1 MQSMAVLSCWV
12 MGALQ
17 GAILIL
23 VPEMMLQG
31 QLSALQLALPLSLGT
46 FVFMCC
52 SGHWGKLLDAHYAAN
67 KSLVLVIRW
76 VLLGFLISQL
86 SFIAF
91 MQFSDFKGLF
101 LVFALCL
108 SRIIHGLFCSAI
120 IPSAQLA
127 LSRNDK
133 KGEKLVWSS
142 VATNVGRVTAPLL
155 TFVPVDLNYFSL
167 WFIAAITFTAFIL
180 AWFNKDKAQPIND
193 NFSSIKTSSENE
205 SIEVFSLLK
214 NPLLLSICTAA
225 VLISLFSS
233 QLQFSLGPLLLGT
246 FSDANL
252 ASEMTAKLLF
262 AASASA
268 LISLFILYRPLSRFP
283 KIFLSV
289 IAGSFITGG
298 CLFVMQQQLIVA
310 VILISAALS
319 MAPAWY
325 TALAMHAS
333 KKNKAWTS
341 ATISQGH
348 TLGNAFGGLLGGLL
362 LVLGQQLLLSSF
374 ILFMVLILLAW
385 LTIFSRSNSYNQS
398 QKSLIT
404 ES

>member
-46 FVFMCC
+46 LVFMCC

-91 MQFSDFKGLF
+91 MQFSDFKGLA

-108 SRIIHGLFCSAI
+108 SRVIHGLFCSAI
-120 IPSAQLA
+120 IPSAQLI

-142 VATNVGRVTAPLL
+142 IATNVGRVTAPLL

-167 WFIAAITFTAFIL
+167 WFIATITFTAFIL
-180 AWFNKDKAQPIND
+180 AWFNKDKPQPIND
-193 NFSSIKTSSENE
+193 NLFAVKTSSGNE
-205 SIEVFSLLK
+205 SNEVFSLLK
-214 NPLLLSICTAA
+214 NPLLLSICVAA

-233 QLQFSLGPLLLGT
+233 QLQFSLGPLLLHT
-246 FSDANL
+246 LSYASL
-252 ASEMTAKLLF
+252 ASEMTALLLF

-268 LISLFILYRPLSRFP
+268 LISLFILYRPLSHFP

-289 IAGSFITGG
+289 IAGSFITGC
-298 CLFVMQQQLIVA
+298 CLLVMQQQLIVA

-333 KKNKAWTS
+333 KNNKARTS

-385 LTIFSRSNSYNQS
+385 LTIFSRSSSYNQS
-398 QKSLIT
+398 QKSLTT
-404 ES
+404 EP